1 MMSFIL
7 ACIAIG
13 IFIAYNIVTTSLLGK
28 LPYSISGTYYLL
40 NEKYKGS
47 GIAFSIMIISVFL
60 LLLYPWMY
68 ITVGIS
74 SWSQYLCIL
83 PFICSV
89 GCIFVGC
96 TPNIRTSK
104 RIEKIHTISALV
116 SAISALLWVCIVCW
130 KIAYILPICILLF
143 GSIAHLTKTAKSSRD
158 WWLEMCV
165 FVSTFTAIIIEGLL
179 QL

>member
-1 MMSFIL
+1 MISFIF

-68 ITVGIS
+68 ITLGIS
-74 SWSQYLCIL
+74 SWS
-83 PFICSV
+83 
-89 GCIFVGC
+89 
-96 TPNIRTSK
+96 
-104 RIEKIHTISALV
+104 
-116 SAISALLWVCIVCW
+116 
-130 KIAYILPICILLF
+130 
-143 GSIAHLTKTAKSSRD
+143 
-158 WWLEMCV
+158 
-165 FVSTFTAIIIEGLL
+165 
-179 QL
+179 